1 MKAVNE
7 MSRLWDV
14 SSDEDKQGLVR
25 SLFEYI
31 VYDLDKHRIV
41 DFRLQPWADRFIK
54 LRASLYPDG
63 DGPEG
68 KVVQADKGEGNEKYS
83 GRDDAQV
90 LNTEVP
96 HRGLLTISLPL
107 LEDADSCI
115 AALIYLSETLSSE
128 PISGRTPTKT
138 ERNAEIIHRYT
149 NGETVP
155 RLALIYNISET
166 RIYQILQNE

>member
-1 MKAVNE
+1 VKSV
-7 MSRLWDV
+7 
-14 SSDEDKQGLVR
+14 
-25 SLFEYI
+25 
-31 VYDLDKHRIV
+31 
-41 DFRLQPWADRFIK
+41 ADRLFAPHSVEA
-54 LRASLYPDG
+54 L
-63 DGPEG
+63 E
-68 KVVQADKGEGNEKYS
+68 
-83 GRDDAQV
+83 QV
-90 LNTEVP
+90 ANTWNTTSPVP